1 MTIPQSSLSFNTVK
15 KINSVIA
22 IAIAL
27 LALLF
32 LAGCSS
38 SPAAAPAP
46 PPPALPVQTVAASTV
61 TTYQEYPAAIEGTV
75 NVEIRP
81 QVSGAL
87 DKVFVD
93 EGALV
98 SAGQP
103 IFKIN
108 DQPYRAAL
116 NNALASL
123 HAAEAAQGNAQLEV
137 EKLTPLVANKVV
149 SDYQLKTAKA
159 ALQIAK
165 ANIESAKA
173 NVSTAQINLGY
184 TTIKAP
190 VTGYIGRLLKKQG
203 SLVTPQ
209 DVEALTQ
216 LSDVHDVHVY
226 FSLGEKDFVG
236 FKDQYTGS
244 TLKDKIK
251 HLPPVTLLLADNSE
265 YTRTGKIDMI
275 DGQFDKTTGAIT
287 VRATFPNAQGLIRS
301 GNTGKIRLSLVHA
314 DALTVPESATIE
326 MQDKI
331 FVFALADS
339 NKVKKVPI
347 TIGGKN
353 GDNYIVKDG
362 LKAGDQIVL
371 SGIDKLQEGAKIAP
385 QKAADKV
392 AKN

>member
-1 MTIPQSSLSFNTVK
+1 
-15 KINSVIA
+15 
-22 IAIAL
+22 
-27 LALLF
+27 
-32 LAGCSS
+32 
-38 SPAAAPAP
+38 
-46 PPPALPVQTVAASTV
+46 VAQSTV
-61 TTYQEYPAAIEGTV
+61 TTYQEYPASIEGTV

-159 ALQIAK
+159 AAQIAK

-190 VTGYIGRLLKKQG
+190 VSGYIGRLLKKQG
-203 SLVTPQ
+203 SLVSPQ
-209 DVEALTQ
+209 DAEALTQ

-236 FKDQYTGS
+236 FKDQYNGS

-251 HLPPVTLLLADNSE
+251 HLPAVTLLLADDSE
-265 YTRTGKIDMI
+265 YALKGKIDMI

-353 GDNYIVKDG
+353 GENYIVKDG

-371 SGIDKLQEGAKIAP
+371 SGIDHLQEGNVIAP

-392 AKN
+392 AVN

>member
-22 IAIAL
+22 IA
-27 LALLF
+27 LALLSLLF
-32 LAGCSS
+32 IASCSS
-38 SPAAAPAP
+38 APAAPPAAA
-46 PPPALPVQTVAASTV
+46 PPALPVQTVAQSTV
-61 TTYQEYPAAIEGTV
+61 TTYQEYPASIEGTV

-123 HAAEAAQGNAQLEV
+123 YAAEAAQGNAQLEV

-159 ALQIAK
+159 AAQIAK
-165 ANIESAKA
+165 ANIQSAKA

-190 VTGYIGRLLKKQG
+190 VSGYIGRLLKKQG
-203 SLVTPQ
+203 SLVSPQ
-209 DVEALTQ
+209 DAEALTQ

-236 FKDQYTGS
+236 FKDQYNGS

-251 HLPPVTLLLADNSE
+251 HLPAVTLLLADDSE
-265 YTRTGKIDMI
+265 YALKGKIDMI

-353 GDNYIVKDG
+353 GENYIVKDG

-371 SGIDKLQEGAKIAP
+371 SGIDHLQEGNVIAP

-392 AKN
+392 AVN

>member
-1 MTIPQSSLSFNTVK
+1 MTTPLNSLPFNTVK

-22 IAIAL
+22 VAIAL
-27 LALLF
+27 LALL
-32 LAGCSS
+32 LISS
-38 SPAAAPAP
+38 CSPAPAAQTAP
-46 PPPALPVQTVAASTV
+46 PPPSLPVQSVVASSV
-61 TTYQEYPAAIEGTV
+61 TTYQEYPASIEGTV

-87 DKVFVD
+87 DRVYVD
-93 EGALV
+93 EGSLV

-108 DQPYRAAL
+108 EQPYRAAL

-137 EKLTPLVANKVV
+137 DKLTPLVANKVV
-149 SDYQLKTAKA
+149 SDYQLKSAKA
-159 ALQIAK
+159 AVAIAK

-190 VTGYIGRLLKKQG
+190 VSGYIGRLLKKQG
-203 SLVTPQ
+203 SLVSPQ
-209 DVEALTQ
+209 DVQELTQ

-236 FKDQYTGS
+236 FKDQYEGL
-244 TLKDKIK
+244 TLKVKIK
-251 HLPPVTLLLADNSE
+251 HLPAVALLLADDSE
-265 YTRTGKIDMI
+265 YGSKGKIDMI

-301 GNTGKIRLSLVHA
+301 GNTGKIRLSLQHA
-314 DALTVPESATIE
+314 NALTVPESATIE
-326 MQDKI
+326 MQDKV

-347 TIGGKN
+347 TIEGKN
-353 GDNYIVKDG
+353 NGSYIVKDG

-371 SGIDKLQEGAKIAP
+371 SGIDKLQEGNKIIP
-385 QKAADKV
+385 QKAAV

>member
-32 LAGCSS
+32 IAGCSS

-46 PPPALPVQTVAASTV
+46 PPPALPVQTVASSTV

-87 DKVFVD
+87 AKVFVD

-165 ANIESAKA
+165 ANIESARA

-190 VTGYIGRLLKKQG
+190 VSGYIGRLLKKQG
-203 SLVTPQ
+203 SLVSPQ

-236 FKDQYTGS
+236 FKDQYTGL

-251 HLPPVTLLLADNSE
+251 HLPAVTLLLADNSE
-265 YTRTGKIDMI
+265 YALKGKIDMI

-287 VRATFPNAQGLIRS
+287 VRASFANAQGLLRS
-301 GNTGKIRLSLVHA
+301 GNTGKIRLSLVHT

-353 GDNYIVKDG
+353 GTDYIVKDG

-371 SGIDKLQEGAKIAP
+371 SGIDHLQEGTKIAP